1 MLLPTSPEATAYRN
15 VRRAGGEIV
24 QKFSQLSGAPFQ
36 LLNTDDRLREGI
48 CRSLAIRWLGFAKD
62 TAYAG
67 GKSFWDWLMPN
78 GQLDKSA
85 LVEVSTQFVAPG
97 HSAGHNESI
106 SNNTYFVVEKEDPQK
121 IIAEM
126 VDGNPADI
134 RDELGFRGLQPSNPA
149 AFGAGGAQ
157 SVELGLRQ
165 HQAFEALSVL
175 AINTAPNGMGFGLI
189 NIRKAGTVGH
199 AMAVTCRVNANE
211 FRFFDP
217 NLGEILFPDAGSFRQ
232 WLMRTSRI
240 AYQDYVHARIRWFE

>member
-1 MLLPTSPEATAYRN
+1 MLTPTSPEATAYRN

-24 QKFSQLSGAPFQ
+24 QKFSQASGAPFQ
-36 LLNTDDRLREGI
+36 LLDTDDRLREGI

-62 TAYAG
+62 AAYAG
-67 GKSFWDWLMPN
+67 GKSFWDWLMPD
-78 GQLDKSA
+78 GELDKSA

-97 HSAGHNESI
+97 LCNVD
-106 SNNTYFVVEKEDPQK
+106 SNSTYFVLERENKK
-121 IIAEM
+121 IIREM
-126 VDGNPADI
+126 VDGDPADI
-134 RDELGFRGLQPSNPA
+134 RDELGIRGLQPSNPA

-157 SVELGLRQ
+157 SVKLGFGQ

-189 NIRKAGTVGH
+189 NIRKAGMGGH

-232 WLMRTSRI
+232 WLMRTSRR
-240 AYQDYVHARIRWFE
+240 AYRDYVHARIRWFE